1 MDKFILSRSQKKKK
15 KLKITHSRDWFSKL
29 DNIIYRLVTT
39 AI

>member
-15 KLKITHSRDWFSKL
+15 KLKITRDWFSKL
-29 DNIIYRLVTT
+29 DDIIYRLVTT